1 MQDVLNRAM
10 SRDYV
15 TYQSLSSAVLPPEV
29 VTMSD
34 EDEIK
39 TYRSGYEPGYGE
51 VIVDLEEDLKDLGVM
66 ER

>member
-1 MQDVLNRAM
+1 M

-15 TYQSLSSAVLPPEV
+15 TYQSLSSSNVPPEV

-39 TYRSGYEPGYGE
+39 TYNGEFVPGYGE
-51 VIVDLEEDLKDLGVM
+51 IIVDLEEDLKDLGVM